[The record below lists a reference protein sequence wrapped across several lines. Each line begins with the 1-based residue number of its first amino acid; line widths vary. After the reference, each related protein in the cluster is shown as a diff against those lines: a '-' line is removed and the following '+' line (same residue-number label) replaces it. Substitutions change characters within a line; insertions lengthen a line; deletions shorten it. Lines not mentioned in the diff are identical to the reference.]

1 MWYYVSRMDTLFTTV
16 SSKGQI
22 VIPAELRAELGIA
35 TGTRIAIERRDNHLI
50 LQPITEEFINS
61 LMGCCKGEPGLV
73 EFREREHRK
82 ER

>member
-1 MWYYVSRMDTLFTTV
+1 MDPLFTTV

-35 TGTRIAIERRDNHLI
+35 TGTRVAIQRQDNHLI
-50 LQPITEEFINS
+50 LQPITEEFIDS
-61 LMGCCKGEPGLV
+61 LMGCCKGEPSLV

-82 ER
+82 EK

>member
-1 MWYYVSRMDTLFTTV
+1 MDTLFTTV

-35 TGTRIAIERRDNHLI
+35 TGTRVAIQRQDNHLI
-50 LQPITEEFINS
+50 LQPITEEFIDS
-61 LMGCCKGEPGLV
+61 LMGCCKGEPSLV

>member
-1 MWYYVSRMDTLFTTV
+1 METLFTTV

-35 TGTRIAIERRDNHLI
+35 TGTRVAIQRQDSHLI
-50 LQPITEEFINS
+50 LQPITEEFIDS
-61 LMGCCKGEPGLV
+61 LMGCCKGEPSLV

>member
-1 MWYYVSRMDTLFTTV
+1 METLFTTV

-35 TGTRIAIERRDNHLI
+35 TGTRVAIQRQDNHLI
-50 LQPITEEFINS
+50 LQPITEEFIDS
-61 LMGCCKGEPGLV
+61 LMGCCKGEPSLV

>member
-1 MWYYVSRMDTLFTTV
+1 MDTLFTTV

-35 TGTRIAIERRDNHLI
+35 TGTKVAIQRQANHLI
-50 LQPITEEFINS
+50 LQPITEEFIDS
-61 LMGCCKGEPGLV
+61 LMGCCKGEPSLV

>member
-1 MWYYVSRMDTLFTTV
+1 MDTLFTTV

-35 TGTRIAIERRDNHLI
+35 AGTRVAIQRQDNHLI

-61 LMGCCKGEPGLV
+61 LMGCCKGEPSLV

>member
-1 MWYYVSRMDTLFTTV
+1 MGTLFTTV

-35 TGTRIAIERRDNHLI
+35 TGTRIAIQRRDNQLI
-50 LQPITEEFINS
+50 LQPITEQFINS
-61 LMGCCKGEPGLV
+61 LMGCCGGGPSLV

>member
-1 MWYYVSRMDTLFTTV
+1 MDTLFTTV

-35 TGTRIAIERRDNHLI
+35 TGTRVAIQRQDNHLI
-50 LQPITEEFINS
+50 LEPITEKFINS
-61 LMGCCKGEPGLV
+61 LMGCCKGEPSLV

-82 ER
+82 EK